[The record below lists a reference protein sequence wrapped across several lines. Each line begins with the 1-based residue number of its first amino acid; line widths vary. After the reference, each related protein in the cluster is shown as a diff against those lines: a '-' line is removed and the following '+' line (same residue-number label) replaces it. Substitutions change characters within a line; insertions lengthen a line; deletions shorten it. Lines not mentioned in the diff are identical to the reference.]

1 MINRRMSTVGSNSN
15 FHLVD
20 ISRWQYNWPVTV
32 HKRDTHNNIMHLC
45 CVHLFSFILFHQE
58 EEAALKHRDRL
69 EQEKR
74 CLIREMKRCRDED
87 ASPFNHFP
95 ILNKRY
101 ALLNLLGKGG
111 FSEVFKVYPFTP
123 YHLLS
128 SFQYNSSMPRSYLK
142 FFSSRNIPYPT
153 KPIY

>member
-1 MINRRMSTVGSNSN
+1 
-15 FHLVD
+15 
-20 ISRWQYNWPVTV
+20 
-32 HKRDTHNNIMHLC
+32 MHLS

-74 CLIREMKRCRDED
+74 CLIRELKRCRDED

-111 FSEVFKVYPFTP
+111 FSEVFKVYPLTL
-123 YHLLS
+123 YHLSS
-128 SFQYNSSMPRSYLK
+128 SFQYNTSMPRSFLS
-142 FFSSRNIPYPT
+142 FFRHVIFYILLNLYIEKHCRRIFIEHQMREMSLGESENSS
-153 KPIY
+153 